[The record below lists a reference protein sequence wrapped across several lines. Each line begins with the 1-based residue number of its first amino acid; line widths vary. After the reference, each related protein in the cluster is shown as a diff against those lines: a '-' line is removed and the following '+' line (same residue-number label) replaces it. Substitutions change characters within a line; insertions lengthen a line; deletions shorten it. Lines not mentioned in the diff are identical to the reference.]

1 MSEMSQ
7 MPMTSSTSSTEDA
20 AATVALFASLLPMRE
35 LPEEMREELVASSG
49 YVRLNANETLIASTE
64 EGALYY
70 VLEGY
75 MILAGAGEQP
85 VRVEA
90 GTPRAELPLFPENS
104 RYKGA
109 VAKAPVTLLR
119 VDAAAVTRILDAYR
133 NPAQGD
139 YEVHESSLDEAEAQ
153 VVESLFEAYRKR
165 DFELPPMPEIALKVR
180 EQASDPDVNVATLA
194 RVAQADAAI
203 AGSLIHA
210 ANTAMYAGHRRIEN
224 VLDAVTR
231 LGLKSTQN
239 LVFALALRTVFEV
252 DSPQLRSAANHEW
265 QHSVAVSAA
274 AHAIALRTDD
284 LDPERA
290 LLAGLMHRVGVIP
303 ILSFLQKKGTH
314 AARDALALILKRL
327 TGPVSVLVISFW
339 DMGADMQAVAEEWE
353 DWDRMPEEGADYCDA
368 VQVAVR
374 YCMEIT
380 GVQTDAPPVEEL
392 PAYVRLGLDSVEDR
406 DEMLEEIEASI
417 KVMQSLFLR

>member
-1 MSEMSQ
+1 MSQ
-7 MPMTSSTSSTEDA
+7 MMQRRTATVPADA
-20 AATVALFASLLPMRE
+20 AATVARLGHLLPMRE
-35 LPEEMREELVASSG
+35 LPEEMREALVAVTSE
-49 YVRLNANETLIASTE
+49 VHLNANETLIAATE
-64 EGALYY
+64 QGAYFY

-90 GTPRAELPLFPENS
+90 GTPRAELPLFPES
-104 RYKGA
+104 TRYKGA
-109 VAKAPVTLLR
+109 VAKAPVKLLR
-119 VDAAAVTRILDAYR
+119 VDADEVARLLDHYR
-133 NPAQGD
+133 NPQHTD
-139 YEVHESSLDEAEAQ
+139 YAVYESSLDDAEAE
-153 VVESLFEAYRKR
+153 VIESLFDAYRKR

-180 EQASDPDVNVATLA
+180 EQASDPDVNVSQLA
-194 RVAQADAAI
+194 RIAQADAAI

-210 ANTAMYAGHRRIEN
+210 ANSAMYAGHRRIEN

-252 DSPQLRSAANHEW
+252 DFPQLRQAANLEW
-265 QHSVAVSAA
+265 QNSVAVSAA

-303 ILSFLQKKGTH
+303 ILGFLQKKGSNPS
-314 AARDALALILKRL
+314 RESLREILQRL

-339 DMGADMQAVAEEWE
+339 EMGADLQAVAEEWA

-374 YCMEIT
+374 YC
-380 GVQTDAPPVEEL
+380 QTLGGEAVDAPPPEDL
-392 PAYVRLGLDSVEDR
+392 PAFVRLGLDTIDDR
-406 DEMLEEIEASI
+406 DEVVEEIEASI